1 MFPRQLYGDRRVKA
15 KASTDVVGSSSD
27 SSSSSSSS
35 SDAPDDE
42 EDGKLK
48 SRGEQRYADRHI
60 FLSMIFFYTDDF
72 PAQDYMQV
80 PWDPIFSWWTENFG
94 TLPSFPSSAL

>member
-1 MFPRQLYGDRRVKA
+1 MYGDRRVKA

-42 EDGKLK
+42 EDGNLK
-48 SRGEQRYADRHI
+48 SGGEQR
-60 FLSMIFFYTDDF
+60 
-72 PAQDYMQV
+72 
-80 PWDPIFSWWTENFG
+80 TENFG
-94 TLPSFPSSAL
+94 TLPSFPSFAL